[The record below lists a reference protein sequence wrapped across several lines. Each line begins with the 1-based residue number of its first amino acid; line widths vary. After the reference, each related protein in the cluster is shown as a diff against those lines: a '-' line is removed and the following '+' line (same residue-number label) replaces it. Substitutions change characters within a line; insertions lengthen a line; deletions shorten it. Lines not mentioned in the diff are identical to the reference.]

1 MSRDSNHKNVRVDDG
16 KWSAALAR
24 ATGEGHTLSGLIR
37 QWIDDYVATGS
48 PVGKGRQAPV
58 RVTAAERAA
67 VRESLGGL
75 DIVGIVVDTI
85 NKERG

>member
-1 MSRDSNHKNVRVDDG
+1 
-16 KWSAALAR
+16 
-24 ATGEGHTLSGLIR
+24 
-37 QWIDDYVATGS
+37 VATGS